1 MPLETG
7 AQMTMIRPIA
17 TIAIAAILAASPAHA
32 KWLRAETD
40 SFIIY
45 SEGNEKSLRE
55 FAANL
60 QRFDTTLRIVF
71 KTSYQGED
79 NRLPIYLLPTS
90 EDVAELATGSRG
102 SSIAGFYRHDR
113 DGSFALSHREQ
124 GNVNPALGTPQSQQI
139 LFHEYT
145 HHFMKRHLR
154 AAFPAWFI
162 EGFAEYHSTVDF
174 DKEGRA
180 ELGKP
185 VYSRAYG
192 LLRMP
197 KIPAEKLLFER
208 PGAMR
213 NSGQMDVYYGR
224 AWILTHML
232 YQDVARSG
240 QMGAYVA
247 AINAGTDPRQAA
259 TQVFGDLSQL
269 DKDLN
274 RYMNGKLSYS
284 LTRATVALPT
294 NITITPV
301 AADEDA
307 VIDARLQ
314 RLNAR
319 SSKEQVT
326 KARDALKKLVAANP
340 ANAEAQYEY
349 AEAEW
354 DMDEDERNLAAVRT
368 AIDRVLAA
376 KPSHVR
382 ANVLLGRLLLHE
394 LDEKGEDDRAAW
406 AAARKPIQL
415 ANRTDPLDPVPLY
428 AYFRSFLDEGVRP
441 PDMAIKALERAFAIA
456 PENIEV
462 RVSYAFAL
470 ANQGKFDSAIALA
483 QSVAFDPHD
492 NSRGEQMLQR
502 LETMRDEAAKHS
514 AGNKDAGA
522 SKEADDDDAA

>member
-1 MPLETG
+1 MSFEMG
-7 AQMTMIRPIA
+7 AWMKKSA
-17 TIAIAAILAASPAHA
+17 SIAATALAATFASSPADA

-45 SEGNEKSLRE
+45 SEGSEKSLRE

-60 QRFDTTLRIVF
+60 QRFDSTLRVIF
-71 KTSYQGED
+71 RTSYEGED
-79 NRLPIYLLPTS
+79 NRLPIYLLPSAT
-90 EDVAELATGSRG
+90 DVGELASGSRG

-124 GNVNPALGTPQSQQI
+124 GNVDPAFGTSRAQQV
-139 LFHEYT
+139 LFHEYS

-185 VYSRAYG
+185 VFSRAYG

-197 KIPAEKLLFER
+197 KIPAEKLLFEQ

-213 NSGQMDVYYGR
+213 NSGQTDVYYGR

-232 YQDVARSG
+232 YQSSARDG
-240 QMGAYVA
+240 QMNAYVA
-247 AINAGTDPRQAA
+247 AINAGTDARQAA
-259 TQVFGDLSQL
+259 TQVFGDLAQL

-274 RYMNGKLSYS
+274 RYINGKLSYS
-284 LTRATVALPT
+284 LTRTPIPVPA
-294 NITITPV
+294 NITVTPL

-307 VIDARLQ
+307 VIEARLE

-319 SSKEQVT
+319 GSTERTT
-326 KARDALKKLVAANP
+326 KARDALRRLADADP

-349 AEAEW
+349 AAAEW
-354 DMDEDERNLAAVRT
+354 DMDEDVRDLPAVRG
-368 AIDRVLAA
+368 ALDKALAA
-376 KPSHVR
+376 KPEHVR
-382 ANVLLGRLLLHE
+382 ANVLLGRLMLHE
-394 LDEKGEDDRAAW
+394 LDEKGEEDPAPWRE
-406 AAARKPIQL
+406 ARKPIQR
-415 ANRTDPLDPVPLY
+415 ANRADPLDPVPLY
-428 AYFRSFLDEGVRP
+428 AYFRSFLDEGIRP
-441 PDMAIKALERAFAIA
+441 TEPALKALERAFSIA

-470 ANQGKFDSAIALA
+470 ANRGDFDSALALA
-483 QSVAFDPHD
+483 KSVAFDPHD
-492 NSRGEQMLQR
+492 NGRGEAMLKR
-502 LETMRDEAAKHS
+502 LEAMRKEHTERTAAETDAE
-514 AGNKDAGA
+514 AGNDSTA
-522 SKEADDDDAA
+522 

>member
-1 MPLETG
+1 MAL
-7 AQMTMIRPIA
+7 
-17 TIAIAAILAASPAHA
+17 AAASIASPAEA

-60 QRFDTTLRIVF
+60 QRFDATLRSIF
-71 KTSYQGED
+71 RTPYEGED

-90 EDVAELATGSRG
+90 EDVGELASGSRG
-102 SSIAGFYRHDR
+102 SSIAGYYRGDR
-113 DGSFALSHREQ
+113 DGSFALSHRET
-124 GNVNPALGTPQSQQI
+124 GDANPKFGTPMAQQV

-174 DKEGRA
+174 DKDGRA

-197 KIPAEKLLFER
+197 RIPAEKLLVQQ
-208 PGAMR
+208 PGEMR
-213 NSGQMDVYYGR
+213 NSGQTDVYYGR

-232 YQDVARSG
+232 YQDAARDG

-247 AINAGTDPRQAA
+247 AINAGTDTKQAA
-259 TQVFGDLSQL
+259 TQVFGDLAQL

-274 RYMNGKLSYS
+274 RYINGRLSYS
-284 LTRATVALPT
+284 LTRTPIPVPT
-294 NITITPV
+294 NIAIAPL

-307 VIDARLQ
+307 VIEARLE

-319 SSKEQVT
+319 GSKERET
-326 KARDALKKLVAANP
+326 KARDLLRKLVAADP

-349 AEAEW
+349 AAAEW
-354 DMDEDERNLAAVRT
+354 DMDEDLRDLPAVR
-368 AIDRVLAA
+368 AALDKALAA

-382 ANVLLGRLLLHE
+382 ANVLLGRFLLHE
-394 LDEKGEDDRAAW
+394 LDEKGEDDPAAW
-406 AAARKPIQL
+406 REARKPIQL

-428 AYFRSFLDEGVRP
+428 AYFSSFLDQRVRP
-441 PDMAIKALERAFAIA
+441 SEPALKALERAFQIA
-456 PENIEV
+456 PENVEV

-470 ANQGKFDSAIALA
+470 ANRGEFDTALA
-483 QSVAFDPHD
+483 LAKSVAFDPHD
-492 NSRGEQMLQR
+492 NGRGETMLKR
-502 LETMRDEAAKHS
+502 LEEMRDAHAKR
-514 AGNKDAGA
+514 GGGKDADA
-522 SKEADDDDAA
+522 ESDDAA